1 MPIQDP
7 SEFLIGKDDFSSLE
21 IRDSG
26 NHVFHYFF
34 HSPGRRLIK
43 RFVLER
49 KPQVTT
55 LCDVALIKKDGRF
68 TPRLRLWKRS
78 ETKGTSSAKAQ
89 EDDPISIKA
98 SVGLEDCHEEFW
110 QLINFLVSFHDIDI
124 PASSFSVVQGAD
136 RAFVQKVLLTF
147 DTPAVQQLLI
157 EAKRDD
163 VNNLYA
169 AVKQAK
175 NKKALAEL
183 RRLIDEDAT
192 ESKFQEWFESNT
204 WAFGIEYLKI
214 YDTSKIGIHSDS
226 DFIAQ
231 SLDGY
236 HDLIELKR
244 PSLDL
249 LKYDDSHQDYYPSA
263 ELSKAIGQAVHYLFA
278 MERSRTELEDE
289 DQITVLKPRIKI
301 IAGSTVG
308 FSAKKRRALRLLN
321 NGLHGMEVISY
332 DQVVAGAEKLIAFF
346 SRSKGD
352 LR

>member
-1 MPIQDP
+1 MVIRDP
-7 SEFLIGKDDFSSLE
+7 SEFDIATEDLSSLE

-26 NHVFHYFF
+26 NHTFYYFF
-34 HSPGRRLIK
+34 HTPGKRLIK
-43 RFVLER
+43 RFVLEH

-55 LCDVALIKKDGRF
+55 LCDVTLIKKGAEF
-68 TPRLRLWKRS
+68 TPRLKIWKRD
-78 ETKGTSSAKAQ
+78 ETKKKAATSKDGSP
-89 EDDPISIKA
+89 EDYQAIKA
-98 SVGLEDCHEEFW
+98 GVSLDDCHEQFW
-110 QLINFLVSFHDIDI
+110 QLINFLLSFSELDI
-124 PASSFSVVQGAD
+124 PQSSFSVMQGAD

-147 DTPAVQQLLI
+147 NTPAIQQLLI
-157 EAKRDD
+157 EAKKDD

-183 RRLIDEDAT
+183 RKLIEADAT
-192 ESKFQEWFESNT
+192 ELKFQEWFQANT
-204 WAFGIEYLKI
+204 WAFGIEYLEI
-214 YDTSKIGIHSDS
+214 YDTSRIGIHSDS

-249 LKYDDSHQDYYPSA
+249 LKYDSSHQDYYPSA
-263 ELSKAIGQAVHYLFA
+263 DLSKAIGQAVDYLYA
-278 MERSRTELEDE
+278 MERSRDELEEE
-289 DQITVLKPRIKI
+289 DHITVLKPRIKI
-301 IAGSTVG
+301 IAGSTEG
-308 FSAKKRRALRLLN
+308 FSLKKKRALRLLN

-346 SRSKGD
+346 AREK
-352 LR
+352 